1 MNSRA
6 HRSVMS
12 SAFQLLTRF
21 KARRGPGSWPSV
33 INFTGAGPLSRSLG
47 LEKHEMLRPRLSRR
61 GQLTGLPG
69 AEDVPA
75 SWLPGFPFSCV
86 FSVFAGLVMSFY
98 VCLPYDWFNLISLT
112 SGFWHV
118 PVKWNILAVSAFHT
132 GRENYSLP
140 PLVRNLNRDFCI
152 PFPQYLCSATNN
164 KKITW
169 EISSKR
175 VYLSC
180 RRPLSSYRYS
190 SQRRGCN

>member
-75 SWLPGFPFSCV
+75 SWLPGFPFICV

-98 VCLPYDWFNLISLT
+98 VCLPYDWFNLIPLT

-118 PVKWNILAVSAFHT
+118 PVKWNILAVSAFYT
-132 GRENYSLP
+132 GRENYSLF
-140 PLVRNLNRDFCI
+140 VTSASR
-152 PFPQYLCSATNN
+152 FPNTCAVQLITKKSLWKSAA
-164 KKITW
+164 
-169 EISSKR
+169 
-175 VYLSC
+175 
-180 RRPLSSYRYS
+180 
-190 SQRRGCN
+190 RGCICPADGLSVRTGTAASAEAAIRA